1 MEMNR
6 NIVQEQ
12 PAQTILPAS
21 VQSENARGESQITTV
36 SPELPLPSDT
46 VKR

>member
-12 PAQTILPAS
+12 PAQTILP
-21 VQSENARGESQITTV
+21 ENARGESQITTV